1 MGTEVPAWT
10 RPLAAS
16 SASFSGEGSS
26 EAGSM
31 GTEVPAWTMPSAFTG
46 EGWYDEEQ
54 VREFQASYQAK
65 SGDMFCVSDMPLD
78 RCISRA
84 IMAMAEEISCWDDSY
99 RNKPFVY
106 RAQASVLGAQAC
118 LMKVN
123 AMPGRRRALA
133 GWGAPKDLPCRLP
146 LPTGIGTPPK
156 VCVLFSDPRHMLAV
170 IFGYAMRRFNLPLS
184 LAEFIH
190 LFVTKKL
197 DKLDIFRYFHNVLA
211 WARFAQQF
219 PAQVRMVCIK
229 DLWSGVPKVAQRGLE
244 AFAGFFEVQAAGA
257 ERLAVELFD
266 SAERARQAMAKDD
279 HWLPQSAGTPPD
291 GLLQWFSSHVFAFE
305 EALASL
311 PAEDSRLRQQCCAVW
326 SNCDVAELPYP
337 AGFKHPMFWALSQI

>member
-1 MGTEVPAWT
+1 
-10 RPLAAS
+10 
-16 SASFSGEGSS
+16 
-26 EAGSM
+26 M

-146 LPTGIGTPPK
+146 LPTGICTPPK
-156 VCVLFSDPRHMLAV
+156 VCVLFSDPRHMFAV
-170 IFGYAMRRFNLPLS
+170 ILGYAMRRFNLPLS

-197 DKLDIFRYFHNVLA
+197 DKLDIFRYF
-211 WARFAQQF
+211 
-219 PAQVRMVCIK
+219 
-229 DLWSGVPKVAQRGLE
+229 SQRAGLG
-244 AFAGFFEVQAAGA
+244 AFCAAVSRAGA
-257 ERLAVELFD
+257 HGLHQGPVVRRAQGGAKRIGGIRRLFRGPSSWRGALGSGAV
-266 SAERARQAMAKDD
+266 
-279 HWLPQSAGTPPD
+279 
-291 GLLQWFSSHVFAFE
+291 
-305 EALASL
+305 
-311 PAEDSRLRQQCCAVW
+311 
-326 SNCDVAELPYP
+326 
-337 AGFKHPMFWALSQI
+337 